1 MVCNQ
6 NQSNQSRE
14 EEPMRMNIELK
25 RTLATITFLFATIM
39 SGTHVPAAEAAQV
52 QTKIVPKILYRQP
65 QVGVA
70 YTVKELSDGSKY
82 LKIQRVN
89 PGSPA
94 KRAGLQVGDWISKV
108 ENTRVNSQARFDA
121 AVNAA
126 PDRARFRVWD
136 KNSRDWTSIN
146 LELRSVGQPQP
157 INGNGNNGQAAPPPP
172 PPPVPGGPDLTG
184 LWRSSLS
191 GTMRFTPTQWG
202 FTGNSIVPFVG
213 SSNMNCMKL
222 NNGSYSFTYT
232 NYSGVRDSG
241 QGTLKFVGW
250 NRIQGSVT
258 SSSGIRANFILTR

>member
-1 MVCNQ
+1 
-6 NQSNQSRE
+6 
-14 EEPMRMNIELK
+14 MRMNIELK

-70 YTVKELSDGSKY
+70 YTVKELSDGNKY

-191 GTMRFTPTQWG
+191 GTMRFKPTPWG
-202 FTGNSIVPFVG
+202 FAGNSIVPFVG
-213 SSNMNCMKL
+213 SSEMDCRKL

-258 SSSGIRANFILTR
+258 SSSGVRANFILTR